1 MLQAP
6 TEPITIEAFIAF
18 ALLPENAERNLEF
31 VNGEIIEKMP
41 GSTENSGIAANLVF
55 ETRLYCQVNELPC
68 FVSTG
73 DGAYRI
79 GQNVIA
85 PDFAYKPTPLTKVY
99 PDPEPPLWVMEVI
112 SPHDKVSVST
122 YDRQIRRNRKY
133 VEAGILLWEINPHE
147 GAIYVYATN
156 QAPPIYGIV
165 YGERDAI
172 AVDVLPGLTIPLPK
186 LFR

>member
-1 MLQAP
+1 MFDAQTKPMTLD
-6 TEPITIEAFIAF
+6 EFIVY

-31 VNGEIIEKMP
+31 INGEMIEKMP

-55 ETRLYCQVNELPC
+55 ETRLHCQVNNLPC

-85 PDFAYKPTPLTKVY
+85 PDFAYKPTPLTKEY
-99 PDPEPPLWVMEVI
+99 PDPEPPLWVAEVI
-112 SPHDKVSVST
+112 SLNDKVT
-122 YDRQIRRNRKY
+122 EITKKRRKY
-133 VEAGILLWEINPHE
+133 IEAGILYWEFYPDERMID
-147 GAIYVYATN
+147 VYAPGKPMAT
-156 QAPPIYGIV
+156 YGLNAEIV
-165 YGERDAI
+165 
-172 AVDVLPGLTIPLPK
+172 VDVISNLTIPVSK